1 MVEVM
6 VEVAAADW
14 QAQPIDHPALEAH
27 YRDVTSFQAERIRR
41 SIHTSRLAWSVAGA
55 AMLANIGLSVA
66 VATMLP
72 LVRIAPVFLWTRGDG
87 TVDSATSISDLPPTQ
102 SQAVMIAAVWQY
114 VRDRE
119 AYSFADAQYRYDVVS
134 AMSRPDVLDAYQRWF
149 LPTNPDSPQ
158 LKFGR
163 RGQVNIDKIGISFIR
178 PQVALVR
185 FWRTSLMYG
194 ATPARKTWSAT
205 VGFELVTKMPANTRL
220 IDPAGLKIVTYM
232 STEDS
237 P

>member
-1 MVEVM
+1 MAEVM
-6 VEVAAADW
+6 ADVAAADW

-41 SIHTSRLAWSVAGA
+41 SIRTSRLAWSVAGA

-72 LVRIAPVFLWTRGDG
+72 LVRIAPVFLWTRSDG

-134 AMSRPDVLDAYQRWF
+134 AMSGPDVLDAYQKWF

-163 RGQVNIDKIGISFIR
+163 RGQVNIDKIGISFIK

-232 STEDS
+232 SSEDS